1 MKNRKFK
8 SLAKSFL
15 NELGNPTPNSNQL
28 SKMESM
34 IATFTFLRKSEFDNK
49 LSAREVHCL
58 VLAAQGKTTSEIA
71 ELLKIKEPTVSTHRR
86 EILRKLNCKTMA
98 HAVFQSMRYN
108 ILHTDPFILNTS
120 A

>member
-15 NELGNPTPNSNQL
+15 NELGNSSPNGDHL
-28 SKMESM
+28 TKMES
-34 IATFTFLRKSEFDNK
+34 IITNFAFLRKFEFDNK

-58 VLAAQGKTTSEIA
+58 ILAAQGKTTPEIA
-71 ELLKIKEPTVSTHRR
+71 ELLKIKEPTVNTHRR

-108 ILHTDPFILNTS
+108 ILPYETLCCNS
-120 A
+120 N